1 MFFDWNIINTN
12 ITLETATSYTFN
24 NNLMVTMKIM
34 MMWKFWYFSYEK
46 FIKRYP
52 LFNGQNNW
60 NSKKKIISFSLHL
73 LWIWNFIKSSR
84 KERVGFYLLT
94 NISCVNRR
102 NTPKKVLIGLPCMT
116 RKKKKRYRI
125 LQNSIGSVGH
135 HFLWIQICHQLLH
148 HLHKHSKNLIF
159 KEREERRRITIINNN
174 FLNYLNLSLIVNVH
188 TFASVKSVY
197 VRGFLNFL
205 MMLV

>member
-1 MFFDWNIINTN
+1 MKVLIFFIRKVYKKI
-12 ITLETATSYTFN
+12 STFQWPKQ
-24 NNLMVTMKIM
+24 LKL
-34 MMWKFWYFSYEK
+34 KKK
-46 FIKRYP
+46 FI
-52 LFNGQNNW
+52 
-60 NSKKKIISFSLHL
+60 SFPLHL

-159 KEREERRRITIINNN
+159 KEREKRRRITIINNN